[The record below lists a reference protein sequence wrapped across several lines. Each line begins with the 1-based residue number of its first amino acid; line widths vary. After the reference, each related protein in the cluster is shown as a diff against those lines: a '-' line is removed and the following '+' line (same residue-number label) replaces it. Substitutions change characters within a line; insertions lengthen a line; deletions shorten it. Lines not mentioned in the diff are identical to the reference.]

1 MPFTLE
7 ELLDITDEVAFNKAL
22 NNLDPN
28 DDNLDKV
35 AEVEFYR
42 THGQFCGEVRVTYYE
57 ESK

>member
-7 ELLDITDEVAFNKAL
+7 ELLAIKDEITFNRAL

-35 AEVEFYR
+35 AEIEFYR
-42 THGQFCGEVRVTYYE
+42 THSKFCGEVRVIYYE
-57 ESK
+57 DR